1 MFLRR
6 ILPVFLLLT
15 FLSCHSKRDELVEGF
30 FEKNDNPADTSK
42 LTFSFLIDS
51 LSYRNVN
58 KLVEDITEYNEL
70 HSSGVGYSGVQTEQ
84 YTRYINLA
92 KFASEAELIHF
103 TDHQNPVVRVYA
115 FRALIERGSPA
126 VIPVFKKHL
135 GDKEE
140 LESLGG
146 CIQLTTT
153 VNRCMLGSLQPYDG
167 RKSVSLS
174 KKDFKR
180 YLKLITGSDH
190 KRYLYW

>member
-92 KFASEAELIHF
+92 KFASE
-103 TDHQNPVVRVYA
+103 
-115 FRALIERGSPA
+115 
-126 VIPVFKKHL
+126 
-135 GDKEE
+135 
-140 LESLGG
+140 
-146 CIQLTTT
+146 
-153 VNRCMLGSLQPYDG
+153 
-167 RKSVSLS
+167 LS
-174 KKDFKR
+174 
-180 YLKLITGSDH
+180 
-190 KRYLYW
+190 